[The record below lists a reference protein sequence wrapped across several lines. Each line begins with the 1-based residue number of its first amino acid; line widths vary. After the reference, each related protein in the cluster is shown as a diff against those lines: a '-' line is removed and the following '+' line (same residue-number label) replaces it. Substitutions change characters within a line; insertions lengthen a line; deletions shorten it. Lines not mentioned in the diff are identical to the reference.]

1 MTGDAKLRARFGVL
15 DSGFGTF
22 QSRQNFTP
30 KLIFARGH
38 GVIHTSIGHRLFN
51 DLASFIRTHEQTI
64 SSSATAIIRL
74 YRSAGVAFLKELL
87 ATTLCKIRL
96 HEQLHDMLRT
106 STFDMSQIG
115 LPRSGAI
122 GIQNDLVTW
131 KIIHVIMRR
140 RPFLSDGPQ
149 ERLGLSVSHYHVH
162 C

>member
-30 KLIFARGH
+30 KPIFAR
-38 GVIHTSIGHRLFN
+38 GHRLFN

-106 STFDMSQIG
+106 STFDMS
-115 LPRSGAI
+115 
-122 GIQNDLVTW
+122 
-131 KIIHVIMRR
+131 
-140 RPFLSDGPQ
+140 
-149 ERLGLSVSHYHVH
+149 
-162 C
+162 